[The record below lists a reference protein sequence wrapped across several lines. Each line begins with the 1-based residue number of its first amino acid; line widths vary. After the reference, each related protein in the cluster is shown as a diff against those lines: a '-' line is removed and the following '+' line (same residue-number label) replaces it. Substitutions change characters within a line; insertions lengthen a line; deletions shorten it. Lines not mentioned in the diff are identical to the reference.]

1 MLKNVTKED
10 VDVLVQLQEIEK
22 GVNRI
27 RKVLE
32 GVESEIDS
40 RRKKRRDAENEL
52 NTLEAQLT
60 EVRGLYREFE
70 NEVKD
75 RDVRLKKSEE
85 YIKNVKT
92 NTEYQTLLREIDDNR
107 KRNSETESQMI
118 EYLDQIEKK
127 EKEVVESRG
136 RLDTI
141 VKTTEREISEIES
154 NCVSERKELA
164 VITAKRDEVAVKVK
178 PRLLDRFNK
187 ILLQSSG
194 IAIVPL
200 TNTTCGGCFMNI
212 PPQKFIEIQRGE
224 SLNFCPQC
232 HRMVYYKKVD

>member
-10 VDVLVQLQEIEK
+10 VDVLVELQEIEK
-22 GVNRI
+22 GANRI
-27 RKVLE
+27 RKVLD
-32 GVESEIDS
+32 GVENEIS
-40 RRKKRRDAENEL
+40 IRKKKRRDAEIEL
-52 NTLEAQLT
+52 KTLEAQLT
-60 EVRGLYREFE
+60 EIRGQYKEFE

-75 RDVRLKKSEE
+75 RDIRLKKSEE
-85 YIKNVKT
+85 YLKNVKT

-107 KRNSETESQMI
+107 KRNSEAESQMI
-118 EYLDQIEKK
+118 DFLDQIEKK
-127 EKEVVESRG
+127 EKEVSESQSRFNEIVE
-136 RLDTI
+136 
-141 VKTTEREISEIES
+141 TTDREIAEIE
-154 NCVSERKELA
+154 NNTVSERKELEI
-164 VITAKRDEVAVKVK
+164 ITQKRNEVAINVK

-187 ILLQSSG
+187 ILQQSAG

-232 HRMVYYKKVD
+232 HRMVYYKKS